1 MSESLTLHGRTK
13 KKLINLPE
21 EWEELVDLST
31 VTVHLT
37 EVGAKQNLI
46 VKRVQ
51 GLEVHLQTQGIPVD
65 CYYMVVG
72 DLLDI
77 KEQSWYNNQTYIR
90 FTMEDEYLSR
100 CVVDTVRRKVHLYSD
115 EGDTKTVECE
125 TVEEFMNVLHFVR
138 DNCPEDMLTYTNP
151 LDDK

>member
-1 MSESLTLHGRTK
+1 MNEFLTLHGRTK

-21 EWEELVDLST
+21 EWEKLVDLST

-65 CYYMVVG
+65 CYYMIVD

-77 KEQSWYNNQTYIR
+77 K
-90 FTMEDEYLSR
+90 D
-100 CVVDTVRRKVHLYSD
+100 
-115 EGDTKTVECE
+115 
-125 TVEEFMNVLHFVR
+125 
-138 DNCPEDMLTYTNP
+138 
-151 LDDK
+151 

>member
-1 MSESLTLHGRTK
+1 MSDSLTIHGRTR

-21 EWEELVDLST
+21 EWEKLVDLST

-51 GLEVHLQTQGIPVD
+51 GLEVHLQSQGIPVD

-77 KEQSWYNNQTYIR
+77 KE
-90 FTMEDEYLSR
+90 
-100 CVVDTVRRKVHLYSD
+100 
-115 EGDTKTVECE
+115 
-125 TVEEFMNVLHFVR
+125 
-138 DNCPEDMLTYTNP
+138 
-151 LDDK
+151 